1 MRKFEI
7 LVIGRNVDIHET
19 VLRLINKNEDWQA
32 TGALTD
38 EESCRL
44 CKEKTYD
51 MVLLGSGI
59 EEESENKLRE
69 YFQSINPNLPI
80 VQHYGGGSG
89 LLYCEIM
96 QVIDK
101 LKATSIE
108 K

>member
-1 MRKFEI
+1 MKRFEI

-19 VLRLINKNEDWQA
+19 VLRLINKNEKWFA

-38 EESCRL
+38 EEVFQRCQ
-44 CKEKTYD
+44 ETIFD

-89 LLYCEIM
+89 LLYCEIIE
-96 QVIDK
+96 V
-101 LKATSIE
+101 IE
-108 K
+108 KL